1 MGPGLRRHRGNE
13 RILVT
18 PDGQLMM
25 NLVGNLG
32 ALGFIFW
39 LVWRTTNH
47 TIPRLAESFEKG
59 ITEQRK
65 DHKEEMDR
73 ARADYLQALV
83 QQRSDFCAQLERER
97 QLLSDRS
104 VEIATAL
111 KDLASE
117 VRDG

>member
-1 MGPGLRRHRGNE
+1 M
-13 RILVT
+13 T
-18 PDGQLMM
+18 PDSQMLM

-65 DHKEEMDR
+65 DHKEEMER

-83 QQRSDFCAQLERER
+83 QQRNDFCAQLERER
-97 QLLSDRS
+97 TLHGERAGELAQ
-104 VEIATAL
+104 AL
-111 KDLASE
+111 KELASE
-117 VRDG
+117 VHSG